1 MAGRKLLFLLSACA
15 LLACCPASGKNPK
28 RPPSADRSQEV
39 AKQVIKI
46 HRGKEPGVSVGG
58 RTNLGA
64 TGNQTSKE
72 AAALLMM
79 RTLDGWL
86 GNSCQALSA
95 LKQTK
100 ELVIRKLDRTIAEVQ
115 RDKTVER
122 AEKLFRIH
130 MFEIFQRELNESE
143 DAILMSINGLK
154 RALEGNYKDV
164 LNMKESS
171 RQRLQALREATLREE
186 LEYNDILAAEKHQ
199 KAYQEHLRHYSN
211 ASLAR
216 RSKVE
221 AILDEILS
229 DVAEAADNLENRIG
243 EHVFD
248 QSKQAKGAHVEA
260 VVRLD
265 DEDIVKVRRA
275 NGAHQV
281 SRQQGMSH
289 LIDASDNQYVLA
301 KPKDTTVPLED
312 HHLLQDIL
320 LLSILAF
327 LCGWMCLS
335 LGLPTMFG
343 YTMAGVILGSSGLNL
358 IKALVQFETLG
369 EFGAFFI
376 LFTVG
381 LEFSPEKI
389 KKVWRIAV
397 FGSIAMTVIM
407 IVFGVVFGYIV
418 NIIPGESAFIAACLS
433 LSSTPLVVKF
443 LGVGHP
449 KDDKDI
455 ATDTSEFE
463 YSSTLLGILV
473 MQDVQLGL
481 LVAIL
486 PALAGVETASAAGL
500 SPKVGDQ
507 DTASLVVDFFSMVFL
522 LTRVLLAV
530 GAVVLLSFA
539 VTHYVMPFAM
549 QKLRSSGSKEIM
561 IMGSVALAFNML
573 MITDLLGVSM
583 ELGCFLAGVILSSMG
598 HATAEEI
605 RGLVEPIRDFFAAL
619 FFGAIGLHVFPSFV
633 FYELTFLTSLTLIV
647 VAMKFFTAIFVLGI
661 FLPLSNRHIKW
672 IVASGLAQVSEFS
685 FVLGSRARRLGLL
698 SREVYLLVLSVTTL
712 SLLLAPV
719 LWRVSLWRCRRIQ
732 HRPTV
737 VR

>member
-1 MAGRKLLFLLSACA
+1 
-15 LLACCPASGKNPK
+15 
-28 RPPSADRSQEV
+28 
-39 AKQVIKI
+39 
-46 HRGKEPGVSVGG
+46 
-58 RTNLGA
+58 
-64 TGNQTSKE
+64 
-72 AAALLMM
+72 
-79 RTLDGWL
+79 
-86 GNSCQALSA
+86 
-95 LKQTK
+95 
-100 ELVIRKLDRTIAEVQ
+100 
-115 RDKTVER
+115 
-122 AEKLFRIH
+122 
-130 MFEIFQRELNESE
+130 
-143 DAILMSINGLK
+143 
-154 RALEGNYKDV
+154 
-164 LNMKESS
+164 MKESS
-171 RQRLQALREATLREE
+171 RQRLEALREATIREE

-199 KAYQEHLRHYSN
+199 KAYKDHMRHYRN
-211 ASLAR
+211 ASQSH

-229 DVAEAADNLENRIG
+229 DVVEAADNLENRIG

-248 QSKQAKGAHVEA
+248 QSKQAKGAYVEA
-260 VVRLD
+260 VVRVD
-265 DEDIVKVRRA
+265 DEDVVKVRRA
-275 NGAHQV
+275 NGMSQA

-289 LIDASDNQYVLA
+289 LIDASNNQYVLA

-320 LLSILAF
+320 LMSILAF
-327 LCGWMCLS
+327 VCGWMCLS
-335 LGLPTMFG
+335 IGLPTMFG

-397 FGSIAMTVIM
+397 FGSISMTVIM
-407 IVFGVVFGYIV
+407 IAFGIFFGYILS
-418 NIIPGESAFIAACLS
+418 IIPSESAFIAACMS

-443 LGVGHP
+443 LSVGHS
-449 KDDKDI
+449 KDDKEISKKAKEDKAI
-455 ATDTSEFE
+455 ATDASEFE

-486 PALAGVETASAAGL
+486 PALAGVDSASAAL
-500 SPKVGDQ
+500 SPKPGNKDLTSV
-507 DTASLVVDFFSMVFL
+507 LVEFFGAVL
-522 LTRVLLAV
+522 LSTKVMLAV
-530 GAVVLLSFA
+530 GAVVLLSVA
-539 VTHYVMPFAM
+539 VTRYVMPVAM
-549 QKLRSSGSKEIM
+549 QRLRMSGSKEM
-561 IMGSVALAFNML
+561 LIMGSVALTFNML

-583 ELGCFLAGVILSSMG
+583 ELGCFLAGVILSSLG
-598 HATAEEI
+598 HATAEDI

-633 FYELTFLTSLTLIV
+633 FYELTFLMSLTLIV
-647 VAMKFFTAIFVLGI
+647 VAMKFLTAIFVLGI
-661 FLPLSNRHIKW
+661 FLPMSNHHIKW

-698 SREVYLLVLSVTTL
+698 SREVYLLILSVTTL

-719 LWRVSLWRCRRIQ
+719 LWKVSLWRCRRIQ
-732 HRPTV
+732 HRPPV
-737 VR
+737 IR

>member
-312 HHLLQDIL
+312 HHLLQ
-320 LLSILAF
+320 
-327 LCGWMCLS
+327 
-335 LGLPTMFG
+335 
-343 YTMAGVILGSSGLNL
+343 
-358 IKALVQFETLG
+358 ALVQFETLG